1 VFKKKSDKTNI
12 RIVIMNNILPSDV
25 TIHEKYD
32 LKGSLYKR
40 KASKQERSKSSPTYK
55 DLDFL
60 DEHPFGIKLDEKNY
74 DIVFNN
80 LKRDCLVSCFFVCL
94 F

>member
-1 VFKKKSDKTNI
+1 
-12 RIVIMNNILPSDV
+12 MNNILPSDV
-25 TIHEKYD
+25 VIHEKYD

-60 DEHPFGIKLDEKNY
+60 DEHKYGIKLDEKNY
-74 DIVFNN
+74 DSLISN
-80 LKRDCLVSCFFVCL
+80 LRRDCLVSGGCGRGSSLSL
-94 F
+94 FILF